1 MLYIRTCTCMC
12 SLASYICTYIVLVHV
27 YLGVLCCFA
36 LFVCL
41 FDPACFFLSSF
52 SSLIKT
58 CKYVD
63 FLLSL
68 VCLPHLSPSTHLNS
82 LSLHRCGSSLVCLPH
97 LSPSTHLNSLSL
109 HRCGGSLVCLPHLS
123 PSTHLNSLS
132 LHRCGGSLTAKDSPG
147 FLDES
152 GSVLLQL
159 LLLEADDHT
168 EQLVLEPLQ
177 GHGVVDDGRAPEY
190 GRSVLG
196 VGELGVQVQSA
207 TQCQVSGVRC
217 QVSVSGVRCQCQV
230 SGVSVRCQCQVS
242 GVSVR

>member
-1 MLYIRTCTCMC
+1 M
-12 SLASYICTYIVLVHV
+12 
-27 YLGVLCCFA
+27 LCCFA

-41 FDPACFFLSSF
+41 TLLASFFLPSHL
-52 SSLIKT
+52 SLKT
-58 CKYVD
+58 RIYVD

-82 LSLHRCGSSLVCLPH
+82 LSLHRCG
-97 LSPSTHLNSLSL
+97 
-109 HRCGGSLVCLPHLS
+109 
-123 PSTHLNSLS
+123 
-132 LHRCGGSLTAKDSPG
+132 GSLTAEDSPG

-217 QVSVSGVRCQCQV
+217 QVSGVRCQVSGIRCQV
-230 SGVSVRCQCQVS
+230 SGEL
-242 GVSVR
+242 